1 MMTRRVFFVTNH
13 AAGQISI
20 GSVTLRNIC
29 ERRGIFM
36 VMLNIDF
43 GWSGRK
49 KNIGKELEN
58 VRVIRTFVIRFR
70 QFFNEEFCD
79 KNEGSG
85 VRRGGKFTLFGIF
98 VVLDVERNFVGNGDI
113 CNTSKNRVV
122 ATVFEKYLQI
132 KIYLSPTT
140 AFADKEM
147 SIVGICY

>member
-1 MMTRRVFFVTNH
+1 
-13 AAGQISI
+13 
-20 GSVTLRNIC
+20 
-29 ERRGIFM
+29 
-36 VMLNIDF
+36 MLNIDF

-113 CNTSKNRVV
+113 CNTSKNGVV

-147 SIVGICY
+147 SIFGICY

>member
-49 KNIGKELEN
+49 KNIGKELVN
-58 VRVIRTFVIRFR
+58 VRVIRTFNSV
-70 QFFNEEFCD
+70 
-79 KNEGSG
+79 
-85 VRRGGKFTLFGIF
+85 
-98 VVLDVERNFVGNGDI
+98 
-113 CNTSKNRVV
+113 
-122 ATVFEKYLQI
+122 
-132 KIYLSPTT
+132 
-140 AFADKEM
+140 
-147 SIVGICY
+147 